1 MEKTQQYYIDE
12 FYKFLESKEQGLSE
26 RFNGCFIRT
35 DYANLQDYLEDTEVR
50 DFICG
55 AFLWS
60 ETDNRKFWSDLYD
73 QWLLHLEQL

>member
-26 RFNGCFIRT
+26 RFNGLC
-35 DYANLQDYLEDTEVR
+35 DTPFEEV
-50 DFICG
+50 DGFLNYVKTEKFLIQ
-55 AFLWS
+55 AFTWYHDD
-60 ETDNRKFWSDLYD
+60 EFFWSDLHD

>member
-26 RFNGCFIRT
+26 RFNGLC
-35 DYANLQDYLEDTEVR
+35 NLYEDETVQTFLDECDR
-50 DFICG
+50 GDFICTPF
-55 AFLWS
+55 AWD
-60 ETDNRKFWSDLYD
+60 TDDRQFWYDLHD